1 MKSMIKRI
9 SVLAFLLMIFVATD
23 GMAQQCAYFY
33 PTVKGTSLEY
43 TFYNKRDKATGKQI
57 QKVVKSKQEEG
68 ATVLTIEASHKD
80 NRAEKAVETT
90 FEVKCDEGK
99 FYMNMSDF
107 ASAFNYQ
114 QYQNQPNID
123 VNIESDGLYYP
134 ANLTVGQVLP
144 EGRVQIDIAAN
155 GINMF
160 GTTVSVI
167 NRKVEGKETIETPA
181 GKFECIKISADV
193 ITKSAV
199 NSENKTIQ
207 WLAEGVGVVK
217 SENQNK
223 DGKMISYQLLT
234 KIQE

>member
-9 SVLAFLLMIFVATD
+9 SVLASLLVIF
-23 GMAQQCAYFY
+23 MASDTLAQECTYFY
-33 PTVKGTSLEY
+33 PTTQGTSLEY
-43 TFYNKRDKATGKQI
+43 TFYNRKDKESSKQL
-57 QKVVKSKQEEG
+57 QKVVKSRQEDG
-68 ATVLTIEASHKD
+68 ATVLTIQASQKD
-80 NRAEKAVETT
+80 KRAEKAVETT

-114 QYQNQPNID
+114 QYQNQPNMSVDIQS
-123 VNIESDGLYYP
+123 EGLYYP
-134 ANLTVGQVLP
+134 SNLSVGQTLP
-144 EGRVQIDIAAN
+144 EGKVQIDIAAN

-181 GKFECIKISADV
+181 GKFECLKISADV

-207 WLAEGVGVVK
+207 WLAEGVGLVK
-217 SENQNK
+217 SENRSK
-223 DGKMISYQLLT
+223 DGKLISYQLLT
-234 KIQE
+234 KIGE

>member
-1 MKSMIKRI
+1 MKNMIKRI
-9 SVLAFLLMIFVATD
+9 SVLTILMLAFMATD
-23 GMAQQCAYFY
+23 TMAQQCNYFY
-33 PTVKGTSLEY
+33 PTAQGTSLEY
-43 TFYNKRDKATGKQI
+43 TFYNKRDKETGKQV
-57 QKVVKSKQEEG
+57 QKVVKSEQKDG
-68 ATVLTIEASHKD
+68 ATVLTIQASQKD
-80 NRAEKAVETT
+80 NRAEEAVETT
-90 FEVKCDEGK
+90 FEVKCDEGN

-114 QYQNQPNID
+114 QYQGQPNMSVD
-123 VNIESDGLYYP
+123 IESNGLYYP
-134 ANLTVGQVLP
+134 SNLTVGQVLP
-144 EGRVQIDIAAN
+144 EGKVQIDIAVN
-155 GINMF
+155 GHNMF

-181 GKFECIKISADV
+181 GKFECLKISADV

-207 WLAEGVGVVK
+207 WLAKGVGMVK

-223 DGKMISYQLLT
+223 GGKMISYQLLT